1 MKHLNLLY
9 TLIFSLI
16 LIQLSGCGSTPEKEI
31 TVTRTPTA
39 KAAPKVHKPKR
50 VVIPFNPSNLSS
62 AAIERTRHR
71 VRYDGKYVNLRYPM
85 GDVPQN
91 IGVCTDVV
99 VRAYRRLGV
108 DLQRNVHEDM
118 KRGFEAYPSRR
129 IYGKLI
135 PDSNIDHRRVVN
147 LEKFFQRNGKRL
159 PVTRNPNNY
168 RPGDLVTYR
177 INGVAPHIGIV
188 VKERSKDG
196 KRPLIVHNDGKGPVK
211 EDILFRMPV
220 LVGHYRYWPTRSY
233 YK

>member
-1 MKHLNLLY
+1 MKHHSLIY
-9 TLIFSLI
+9 TLFFSFI
-16 LIQLSGCGSTPEKEI
+16 LMQLSGCGSTPEKDI
-31 TVTRTPTA
+31 TVTRTPSA
-39 KAAPKVHKPKR
+39 KVHKPKR
-50 VVIPFNPSNLSS
+50 VVVPFNPNNLSS
-62 AAIERTRHR
+62 AAIERTHHR
-71 VRYDGKYVNLRYPM
+71 VKYDGKYVNLRYPM

-118 KRGFEAYPSRR
+118 KRRFNAYPSKR
-129 IYGKLI
+129 IYGKLA

-147 LEKFFQRNGKRL
+147 LEKFFQLHGKRL
-159 PVTRNPNNY
+159 PVTHNPSDY

-220 LVGHYRYWPTRSY
+220 LVGHYRYWPARTY